1 MTSANNPKMEKIK
14 QIMVLIFI
22 LFGGVCEKRCKVT
35 EKLRDLYLSVVFAS
49 ENSGGVSGM
58 VRKIA
63 VILEFKYTE
72 CLQSY
77 LLFIALYLLLGTE
90 C

>member
-1 MTSANNPKMEKIK
+1 
-14 QIMVLIFI
+14 
-22 LFGGVCEKRCKVT
+22 
-35 EKLRDLYLSVVFAS
+35 
-49 ENSGGVSGM
+49 M

-77 LLFIALYLLLGTE
+77 LLFIALYLLFGTE
-90 C
+90 CWNYKLADKNIDLRWMSGGCGNTFGIHRNKDCRAI

>member
-1 MTSANNPKMEKIK
+1 MSGTDYDNVVLKIHSY
-14 QIMVLIFI
+14 LIYYQT
-22 LFGGVCEKRCKVT
+22 LQSYGKVARLVSFSCFCFR
-35 EKLRDLYLSVVFAS
+35 KF
-49 ENSGGVSGM
+49 GGVSGM

>member
-1 MTSANNPKMEKIK
+1 MSGTDYDTSYLKSIP
-14 QIMVLIFI
+14 I
-22 LFGGVCEKRCKVT
+22 LFIIKRCKVT

-77 LLFIALYLLLGTE
+77 LLFIVLYLLLGTE